1 MQALVVRYT
10 SNSDSAMMPNMNGSQ
25 FVREARRRAGLSQAE
40 VASRAG
46 TTQSAIARLEAGRSA
61 PSLERI
67 TELVRACGFDLEI
80 RLVPLDDS
88 DRSVAQGN
96 LRLGVD
102 ARLRQHAV
110 ALRFAR
116 AGRRALADARA

>member
-1 MQALVVRYT
+1 
-10 SNSDSAMMPNMNGSQ
+10 MMPNMNGSQ

-67 TELVRACGFDLEI
+67 TELVRACGFDLEV

-102 ARLRQHAV
+102 ARLRQHAA

>member
-1 MQALVVRYT
+1 
-10 SNSDSAMMPNMNGSQ
+10 MNGSQ

-46 TTQSAIARLEAGRSA
+46 TTQSAIARLESGRSA

-67 TELVRACGFDLEI
+67 TGLARACGFDLEV

-96 LRLGVD
+96 LRLGID
-102 ARLRQHAV
+102 ARVRQHAA